1 MQKLTVKNNTMKK
14 DGIRGLQE
22 DTRLFGAKIKKA
34 AVGLISGFFAGLFG
48 SGGGIAVVEGLER
61 AGTEERKA
69 HATSLAVI
77 LPISILSAAL
87 YFTGGYVPLKN
98 TLWLCGGAVAGGLVG
113 AFFLS
118 KVKLK
123 ILNRMFTLLILA
135 SGIRMLF

>member
-1 MQKLTVKNNTMKK
+1 MKK
-14 DGIRGLQE
+14 DGIRDPQK
-22 DTRLFGAKIKKA
+22 DTGLFGAKIKKA
-34 AVGLISGFFAGLFG
+34 TVGLISGFFAGLFG

-61 AGTEERKA
+61 TGTEERKA

-87 YFTGGYVPLKN
+87 YYTGGYVPLEN
-98 TLWLCGGAVAGGLVG
+98 TIWLCAGAVAGGLTG

-123 ILNRMFTLLILA
+123 ILNRLFTLLILA